1 MKITEHQLRQLIRE
15 AINDAS
21 SDLRSWAQSVGLQ
34 VDIDPL
40 TGEEIVLISDSFA
53 MQNELPDG
61 TGWGVERARDD
72 SGWIVT
78 ASAKDNPDSM
88 EIASGDLSDLD
99 DIGISTRG
107 Y

>member
-1 MKITEHQLRQLIRE
+1 MRITRRQLRRIIRE
-15 AINDAS
+15 S
-21 SDLRSWAQSVGLQ
+21 LSGVSGLRQWAEDVGLRT
-34 VDIDPL
+34 DIDPL
-40 TGEEIVLISDSFA
+40 TGEEIVLISDDFA

-61 TGWGVERARDD
+61 TGWGVERAKDD

-78 ASAKDNPDSM
+78 AEPKDDPGSM

-99 DIGISTRG
+99 DIGINTRG